1 MAKVIYS
8 DSLPPSGA
16 VGSHYDESLWLYN
29 ALDNCIT
36 YEVHEALDRESGGF
50 AYDMTRMMQAPALA
64 LMLRGL
70 RIDFHARD
78 QAIHDLEQDGQKY
91 SAFLNRLVSGVFG
104 KTLNHR
110 SPDQLKAFFYQ
121 DLGIEPIHRYDKTKR
136 ERVVTTNR
144 EAMEKLQ
151 RNPRSAPFATLILA
165 LRDLEKKLSTLRTG
179 IDPDGRLRCSYHVA
193 GTETG
198 RWSSSENAFYR
209 GTNLQNITDKLRRI
223 AIPDPGKKF
232 LQFDLA
238 QAESVIV
245 GAVSG
250 DANYQEACKS
260 GDPHTYVCSLCWPS
274 LPWATANSK
283 KARRAIA
290 EQKYYRDYSYRDLAK
305 RGGHGSNY
313 GGTPPVL
320 QIHLKIERKV
330 AEDFQNRYFRQFP
343 GIRKWQLEV
352 MQRIAAT
359 RQITTALGRTRYF
372 TGRPSD
378 SSVIKEAIAYEP
390 QSVIGDY
397 LNYGLYRVWHKLEL
411 LEGRV
416 ELLAQVHD
424 SILLQFDPAKE
435 DEGKLIEEIQA
446 LMAIEIF
453 IRDKPFIIRSDA
465 VSGWNWG
472 KQLTRKDGTVENLHG
487 LAEWNG
493 RDDRTAPTE
502 KSQLDRVVCQLQQP
516 FK

>member
-1 MAKVIYS
+1 MAIVLHS
-8 DSLPPSGA
+8 NNMP
-16 VGSHYDESLWLYN
+16 VGTHYDESLWIYN

-36 YEVHEALDRESGGF
+36 FEVHKALAPQDGGF

-78 QAIHDLEQDGQKY
+78 EAIHELGKTTERY
-91 SAFLNRLVSGVFG
+91 TNFLTRLVGGAFG
-104 KTLNHR
+104 QTLNHR
-110 SPDQLKAFFYQ
+110 SPDQLRAFFYGT
-121 DLGIEPIHRYDKTKR
+121 LGIPPIHRYDKIKR
-136 ERVVTTNR
+136 ERVITTNR
-144 EAMEKLQ
+144 EALEKLQ

-165 LRDLEKKLSTLRTG
+165 LRDTEKRLSTLRTG

-209 GTNLQNITDKLRRI
+209 GTNLQNISDRLRRI
-223 AIPDPGKKF
+223 VVPDRGKKF

-250 DANYQEACKS
+250 DANYQEACNS
-260 GDPHTYVCSLCWPS
+260 GDPHTYVCTLCWPD
-274 LPWATANSK
+274 LPWNAANSK

-313 GGTPPVL
+313 GGTAPVL

-330 AEDFQNRYFRQFP
+330 AEDFQTRYFAKFP
-343 GIRKWQLEV
+343 GIRRWHLQV
-352 MQRIAAT
+352 MQKIGST
-359 RQITTALGRTRYF
+359 RTLTTALGRKRYF
-372 TGRPSD
+372 TGRPTD

-397 LNYGLYRVWHKLEL
+397 LNYGLFRVWHKLEF
-411 LEGRV
+411 LEGRI

-424 SILLQFDPAKE
+424 SILFQFDPTKE
-435 DEGKLIEEIQA
+435 DEAALIAEVQA
-446 LMAIEIF
+446 LMSVEIF
-453 IRDKPFIIRSDA
+453 INGKPFTIRSDA

-472 KQLTRKDGTVENLHG
+472 KQLTRKDGTVENVHG
-487 LAEWNG
+487 LVEWTG
-493 RDDRTAPTE
+493 SDARQPPQE
-502 KSQLDRVVCQLQQP
+502 KSQLDRVVCQLQQS

>member
-1 MAKVIYS
+1 MAKILHS
-8 DSLPPSGA
+8 DSMP
-16 VGSHYDESLWLYN
+16 VGQHYDESLWIYN

-36 YEVHEALDRESGGF
+36 YEVHEALAPHDGGF

-78 QAIHDLEQDGQKY
+78 EAIHELEQTAQRYNG
-91 SAFLNRLVSGVFG
+91 FLSRLVGGAFG
-104 KTLNHR
+104 LTLNHR
-110 SPDQLKAFFYQ
+110 SPDQLRAFFYTT
-121 DLGIEPIHRYDKTKR
+121 LGIPPIYRYDKVKR
-136 ERVVTTNR
+136 ERVITTNR
-144 EAMEKLQ
+144 EALEKLQ
-151 RNPRSAPFATLILA
+151 RNSRSAPFATLILA
-165 LRDLEKKLSTLRTG
+165 LRDIEKRLSTLRTG

-209 GTNLQNITDKLRRI
+209 GTNLQNISDRLRRI
-223 AIPDPGKKF
+223 AVPDRGKKF

-250 DANYQEACKS
+250 DEAYQEACAS
-260 GDPHTYVCSLCWPS
+260 GDPHTYVCTLCWPDK
-274 LPWATANSK
+274 PWPEDK
-283 KARRAIA
+283 RGRRAIA

-330 AEDFQNRYFRQFP
+330 AEDFQARYFRKFP
-343 GIRKWQLEV
+343 GIRKWHLRVTQ
-352 MQRIAAT
+352 QIGST
-359 RQITTALGRTRYF
+359 RTLTTALGRKRYF

-397 LNYGLYRVWHKLEL
+397 LNYGLYRVWHKLEH
-411 LEGRV
+411 LEGRI
-416 ELLAQVHD
+416 ELLSQVHD
-424 SILLQFDPAKE
+424 SILLQFDPKVE
-435 DEGKLIEEIQA
+435 DEAELIREIQS

-453 IRDKPFIIRSDA
+453 INGKAFTIRTDA

-472 KQLTRKDGTVENLHG
+472 KQLTRKDGTVENLYG
-487 LAEWNG
+487 LAEWTGN
-493 RDDRTAPTE
+493 DDRTAPAE
-502 KSQLDRVVCQLQQP
+502 KSQLDRVVCQLQQS